1 MASWLSDLLGQQGRG
16 AQRVPVG
23 EDDGW
28 AGWYS
33 SLTMGCCFFWYL
45 MGPATAMK
53 SLEGLWLLSY
63 ESFKQPS
70 SVCSEKPPRMVPSK
84 SSDTAVAREV
94 VIIIPHNK
102 VLHGC

>member
-1 MASWLSDLLGQQGRG
+1 MAFWLSDLLGQQGRV
-16 AQRVPVG
+16 AQRVAVG

-33 SLTMGCCFFWYL
+33 SLTIGCCFFWYL

-70 SVCSEKPPRMVPSK
+70 SVCSEKAPRMVPSK